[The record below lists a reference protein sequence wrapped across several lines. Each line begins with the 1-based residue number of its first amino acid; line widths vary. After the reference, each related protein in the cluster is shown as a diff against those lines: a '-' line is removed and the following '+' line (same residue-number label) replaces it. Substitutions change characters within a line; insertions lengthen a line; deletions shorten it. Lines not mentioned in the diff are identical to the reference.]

1 MIFGAA
7 EILLCIVPAFLIIFV
22 AGIWLFVNDQKR
34 KKREEENDSSQ
45 L

>member
-1 MIFGAA
+1 MIFGAT
-7 EILLCIVPAFLIIFV
+7 EILLCIVPVFMIIFV
-22 AGIWLFVNDQKR
+22 VGIWLFVNDQKR